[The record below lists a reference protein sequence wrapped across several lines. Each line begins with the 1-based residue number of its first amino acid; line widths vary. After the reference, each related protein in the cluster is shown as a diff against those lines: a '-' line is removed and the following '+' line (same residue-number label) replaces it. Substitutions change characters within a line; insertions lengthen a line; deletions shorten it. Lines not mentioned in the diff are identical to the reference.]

1 MGIAERK
8 EREKLHRKEE
18 ILNAAEKVFFE
29 KGLAMA
35 TMDEIAERAEL
46 SKGTLYLYYKS
57 KEDLYLAIICRGHQI
72 LLKMFQE
79 AASTGEPTTQLLQ
92 NLGEAY
98 YAFYKR
104 HHDYF
109 RMFSFAENTQ
119 LHSQVSEE
127 MHNACA
133 ESGQCIG
140 GVVQVVIQKGIED
153 GSFRPDVNPTEMS
166 VILWAHCRGAMELID
181 HLSSV
186 PPTTDMRRA
195 CGEIDF
201 EKMYR
206 KSTAMLVSSILT
218 DETRKNFKLEL

>member
-1 MGIAERK
+1 MGTAERK

-18 ILNAAEKVFFE
+18 ILNAAERVFFE
-29 KGLAMA
+29 KGLALA

-57 KEDLYLAIICRGHQI
+57 KEDLYMAIICRGHQI

-79 AASTGEPTTQLLQ
+79 GASTGEPAVKLLE
-92 NLGEAY
+92 NLGQAY

-109 RMFSFAENTQ
+109 RMFSFSENAQ

-127 MHNACA
+127 MKNTCA
-133 ESGQCIG
+133 ESGECLG
-140 GVVQVVIQKGIED
+140 GVVESVIQKGIED
-153 GSFRPDVNPTEMS
+153 GGFRPAVNPVEMS
-166 VILWAHCRGAMELID
+166 IILWAHCRGVMEIID
-181 HLSSV
+181 HISSKG
-186 PPTTDMRRA
+186 DWA
-195 CGEIDF
+195 KKKLGDLDF

-206 KSTAMLVSSILT
+206 KSTALLVSSILT
-218 DETRKNFKLEL
+218 EEARKNFKLEL

>member
-1 MGIAERK
+1 MGTAERK

-18 ILNAAEKVFFE
+18 ILNAAERVFFE
-29 KGLAMA
+29 KGLATS

-57 KEDLYLAIICRGHQI
+57 KEDLYMAIICRGHEI

-79 AASTGEPTTQLLQ
+79 AAATGEPAVQLLE
-92 NLGEAY
+92 NLGQAY

-109 RMFSFAENTQ
+109 RMFSFSENTQ

-127 MHNACA
+127 MRNTCA
-133 ESGQCIG
+133 ESGQCLG
-140 GVVQVVIQKGIED
+140 GVVQEVIRKGIED
-153 GSFRPDVNPTEMS
+153 SSFQPEINPVEMS
-166 VILWAHCRGAMELID
+166 IIFWAHCRGVMEIID
-181 HLSSV
+181 HISSKG
-186 PPTTDMRRA
+186 DWA
-195 CGEIDF
+195 KKKLADLDF

-206 KSTAMLVSSILT
+206 KSTAMLVSGILT
-218 DETRKNFKLEL
+218 DEARKNFKLEL

>member
-1 MGIAERK
+1 MGITERK

-29 KGLAMA
+29 KGLAVS

-57 KEDLYLAIICRGHQI
+57 KEDLYMAIICRGHQI

-79 AASTGEPTTQLLQ
+79 AAATGESSIKLLE
-92 NLGEAY
+92 NLGQAY
-98 YAFYKR
+98 FTFYKR
-104 HHDYF
+104 YHDYF
-109 RMFSFAENTQ
+109 RMFSFSENTQ

-127 MHNACA
+127 MKNSCA
-133 ESGQCIG
+133 ESGQCLG
-140 GVVQVVIQKGIED
+140 GVVESVIQKGIED
-153 GSFRPDVNPTEMS
+153 GSFRPEVSPLEMS
-166 VILWAHCRGAMELID
+166 VILWAHCRGVMDIID
-181 HLSSV
+181 HISSKG
-186 PPTTDMRRA
+186 DWA
-195 CGEIDF
+195 QKKFADLDF

-218 DETRKNFKLEL
+218 DEARKNFKLEL